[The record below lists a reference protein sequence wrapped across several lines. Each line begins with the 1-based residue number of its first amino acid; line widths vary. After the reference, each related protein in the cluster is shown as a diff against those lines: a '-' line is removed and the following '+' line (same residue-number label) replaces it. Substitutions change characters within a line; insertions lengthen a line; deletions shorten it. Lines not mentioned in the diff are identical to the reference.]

1 MNKKTNTNKKVNN
14 MGLMDKNYEEIS
26 FTCTESNLP
35 YESSYA
41 NSSLNFFGVR
51 SGLTYTNLDINTL
64 ESR

>member
-14 MGLMDKNYEEIS
+14 IGLMDKNYEEIS
-26 FTCTESNLP
+26 FTCTESNLSS
-35 YESSYA
+35 ESSYA
-41 NSSLNFFGVR
+41 NSYLNFFGVR